1 VLWRHR
7 LALVTR
13 SHCELP
19 MSYNFREY
27 DQNQLF
33 LMPPSIQE
41 WVKEDSLARFI
52 SEVVDGM
59 DGRGRLNAFYAPY
72 RGDGWGAPAFHP
84 AMMLKVVLY
93 AYTNGVTS
101 SRRIEAALEADIA
114 FRYLA
119 ANNQPDFRTING
131 FRTTHLD
138 ALLGVFVD
146 VLELCRDMGMVK
158 LGRVALD
165 GHRVGGDA
173 SLSENRKRDRLE
185 QQVEQLLHEAALMD
199 ARENEQH
206 GPDARGDELPRVK
219 NPRKRAEHLQR
230 ALDELKKRED
240 ALRREQEEAIVL
252 REREEQ
258 ETGRKKRGRKPKSAA
273 EVKLPEDARVN
284 RTDPESRVM
293 KGRHGRY
300 LQGYN
305 GQAMVDCGSQVIVAQ
320 LLTNEQADAGLVEPM
335 LKQCEVQSGA
345 RPKQALIDAGYW
357 SEANGALDGQGG
369 TDLLIATIRWAR
381 ENPDQHPQR
390 DRMDA
395 KLGSEEGKAAYAQR
409 CSTVEP
415 VFGQMV
421 TRGLERFRL
430 RGKKKAGLEW
440 SLWCTTHNLLKLWRR
455 STRIDGRSAPCAAV
469 LAA

>member
-1 VLWRHR
+1 M
-7 LALVTR
+7 
-13 SHCELP
+13 SH
-19 MSYNFREY
+19 NFRDY
-27 DQNQLF
+27 DQDQLF
-33 LMPPSIQE
+33 LMPPSVQE
-41 WVKEDSLARFI
+41 WVKEDSLARFL
-52 SEVVDGM
+52 SEVIDGM
-59 DGRGRLNAFYAPY
+59 DARGRLDAFYAPY
-72 RGDGWGAPAFHP
+72 RLDGWGAPAFHP
-84 AMMLKVVLY
+84 VMMLKVLLY

-101 SRRIEAALEADIA
+101 SRRIEAMLEVDIA

-146 VLELCRDMGMVK
+146 VLELCRDAGMVK

-165 GHRVGGDA
+165 GHRVAGDA
-173 SLSENRKRDRLE
+173 SLSENRKRERLE
-185 QQVEQLLHEAALMD
+185 QQVQELLDEAALID
-199 ARENEQH
+199 ARENQQH
-206 GPDARGDELPRVK
+206 GPDSRGDELPSGLK

-240 ALRREQEEAIVL
+240 ALRKEQGERVAL
-252 REREEQ
+252 REKEEQ
-258 ETGRKKRGRKPKSAA
+258 EAGRKKRGRKPKPAA

-293 KGRHGRY
+293 KGRNGRY

-320 LLTNEQADAGLVEPM
+320 QLTNEAADVKLLAPM
-335 LKQCEVQSGA
+335 LERCEEQAGA
-345 RPKQALIDAGYW
+345 RPEQALLDAGYW
-357 SEANGALDGQGG
+357 SEENGALDGQGG
-369 TDLLIATIRWAR
+369 TDLLIATVRWAR

-395 KLGSEEGKAAYAQR
+395 KLEKEEGKAAYAQR
-409 CSTVEP
+409 GSTVEP

-421 TRGLERFRL
+421 TRGLDRFRL

-440 SLWCTTHNLLKLWRR
+440 SLWCTTHNLLKLWRQAIR
-455 STRIDGRSAPCAAV
+455 TRGSSVPGTAA

>member
-1 VLWRHR
+1 M
-7 LALVTR
+7 
-13 SHCELP
+13 SH
-19 MSYNFREY
+19 NFRDY

-33 LMPPSIQE
+33 LMPPSVQE

-52 SEVVDGM
+52 SEVVDEM
-59 DGRGRLNAFYAPY
+59 DACGRLDAFYAPY
-72 RGDGWGAPAFHP
+72 RVDGWGAPAFHP
-84 AMMLKVVLY
+84 VMMLKVVLY

-101 SRRIEAALEADIA
+101 SRRIDAMLEVDIA

-146 VLELCRDMGMVK
+146 VLELCRDAGMVK

-165 GHRVGGDA
+165 GHRVSGDA

-185 QQVEQLLHEAALMD
+185 QQVRELLEEAALID
-199 ARENEQH
+199 ARESQQH
-206 GPDARGDELPRVK
+206 GPDARGDELPSGLK

-258 ETGRKKRGRKPKSAA
+258 ETGRKKRGRKPKPAA

-293 KGRHGRY
+293 KGRNGRY

-305 GQAMVDCGSQVIVAQ
+305 GQAMVECGSQVIVAQ
-320 LLTNEQADAGLVEPM
+320 QLTNEQADAGLVAPM
-335 LKQCEVQSGA
+335 LEQCEVQAGA

-357 SEANGALDGQGG
+357 SEANGAMDGQDG
-369 TDLLIATIRWAR
+369 TDLVIATVRWAR

-395 KLGSEEGKAAYAQR
+395 KLESEEGKEAYAQR
-409 CSTVEP
+409 GYTVEP

-421 TRGLERFRL
+421 TRGLDRFRL

-440 SLWCTTHNLLKLWRR
+440 SLWCTTHNLLKLWRH
-455 STRIDGRSAPCAAV
+455 TLRIRGSSVPCTAA

>member
-1 VLWRHR
+1 
-7 LALVTR
+7 
-13 SHCELP
+13 
-19 MSYNFREY
+19 MSYNFRDY
-27 DQNQLF
+27 DQDQLF
-33 LMPPSIQE
+33 LMPPSVQE
-41 WVKEDSLARFI
+41 WVKEDSLARFL
-52 SEVVDGM
+52 SEVIDGM
-59 DGRGRLNAFYAPY
+59 DARGRLDAFYAPY
-72 RGDGWGAPAFHP
+72 RVDGWGAPAFHP
-84 AMMLKVVLY
+84 VMMLKVLLY

-101 SRRIEAALEADIA
+101 SRRIEAMLEVDVA

-146 VLELCRDMGMVK
+146 VLELCRDAGMVK

-165 GHRVGGDA
+165 GHRVAGDA
-173 SLSENRKRDRLE
+173 SLSENRKRERLE
-185 QQVEQLLHEAALMD
+185 QQVQELLDEAALLD

-206 GPDARGDELPRVK
+206 GPEARGDELPSGLK

-230 ALDELKKRED
+230 ALEELKKRE
-240 ALRREQEEAIVL
+240 AARRAEQEERIAL
-252 REREEQ
+252 REKEEREA
-258 ETGRKKRGRKPKSAA
+258 GRKKRGRKPKPAA

-293 KGRHGRY
+293 KGRNGRY

-320 LLTNEQADAGLVEPM
+320 QLTNEEADVKLLAPM
-335 LKQCEVQSGA
+335 LDRCEEQTGA
-345 RPKQALIDAGYW
+345 RPEQALLDAGYW
-357 SEANGALDGQGG
+357 SEENGALDGQGG
-369 TDLLIATIRWAR
+369 TDLLIATMRWAR

-395 KLGSEEGKAAYAQR
+395 KLESDEGKAAYAQR
-409 CSTVEP
+409 GSTVEP

-440 SLWCTTHNLLKLWRR
+440 SLWCTTHNLLKLWRHAR
-455 STRIDGRSAPCAAV
+455 GSHGRSVSCTAA

>member
-1 VLWRHR
+1 
-7 LALVTR
+7 
-13 SHCELP
+13 
-19 MSYNFREY
+19 MSYNFRDY
-27 DQNQLF
+27 DQHQLF
-33 LMPPSIQE
+33 LMPPSVQE
-41 WVKEDSLARFI
+41 WVKEDSLARFV
-52 SEVVDGM
+52 SEVIDGM
-59 DGRGRLNAFYAPY
+59 DARGRLNAFYAPY
-72 RGDGWGAPAFHP
+72 RVDGWGAPAFHP

-101 SRRIEAALEADIA
+101 SRRIEAMLEVDIA

-119 ANNQPDFRTING
+119 ANNHPDFRTING

-146 VLELCRDMGMVK
+146 VLELCRDAGMVK

-165 GHRVGGDA
+165 GHRVAGDA

-185 QQVEQLLHEAALMD
+185 QQVRELLDEAVLID

-206 GPDARGDELPRVK
+206 GPDARGDELPSGLK

-230 ALDELKKRED
+230 ALDELQKREA
-240 ALRREQEEAIVL
+240 ALRKEQEERIAV
-252 REREEQ
+252 REKEEQ
-258 ETGRKKRGRKPKSAA
+258 EAGRKKRGRKPKPAA

-293 KGRHGRY
+293 KGRNGRY

-305 GQAMVDCGSQVIVAQ
+305 GQAMVDCESQVIVAQ
-320 LLTNEQADAGLVEPM
+320 ELTNEAADVNLLVPM
-335 LKQCEVQSGA
+335 LERCEEQAGA
-345 RPKQALIDAGYW
+345 RPEQALVDAGYW
-357 SEANGALDGQGG
+357 SEENGALDGQSG
-369 TDLLIATIRWAR
+369 TDLLIATMHW
-381 ENPDQHPQR
+381 EQEKPDQHPQR
-390 DRMDA
+390 DLMEA
-395 KLGSEEGKAAYAQR
+395 KLESEEGKAAYAQR
-409 CSTVEP
+409 GSTVEP

-430 RGKKKAGLEW
+430 RGKVKAGLEW
-440 SLWCTTHNLLKLWRR
+440 SLWCTTHNLLKLWRHGR
-455 STRIDGRSAPCAAV
+455 ASQGRSASCTAA

>member
-1 VLWRHR
+1 
-7 LALVTR
+7 
-13 SHCELP
+13 
-19 MSYNFREY
+19 MSYNFRDY
-27 DQNQLF
+27 DQDQLF
-33 LMPPSIQE
+33 LMPPSVQE

-59 DGRGRLNAFYAPY
+59 DARGRLDAFYAPY
-72 RGDGWGAPAFHP
+72 RVDGWGAPAFHP
-84 AMMLKVVLY
+84 VMMLKVLLY

-101 SRRIEAALEADIA
+101 SRRIEAMLEVDIA

-146 VLELCRDMGMVK
+146 VLELCRDAGMVK

-165 GHRVGGDA
+165 GHRVAGDA
-173 SLSENRKRDRLE
+173 SLSENRKRERLE
-185 QQVEQLLHEAALMD
+185 QQVQELLDEAALID

-206 GPDARGDELPRVK
+206 GPDARGDELPSRVK
-219 NPRKRAEHLQR
+219 DPRKRAEHLQR
-230 ALDELKKRED
+230 ALDELQKRE
-240 ALRREQEEAIVL
+240 AARRAEQEERIAV
-252 REREEQ
+252 REKEEQ
-258 ETGRKKRGRKPKSAA
+258 ETGRKKRGRKPKPAA

-293 KGRHGRY
+293 KGRNGRY

-305 GQAMVDCGSQVIVAQ
+305 GQAMVECGSQVIVAQ
-320 LLTNEQADAGLVEPM
+320 QLTNEAADVNQLAPM
-335 LKQCEVQSGA
+335 LDRCDEQAGA
-345 RPKQALIDAGYW
+345 RPEQALLDAGYW
-357 SEANGALDGQGG
+357 SEENGALDGQCG
-369 TDLLIATIRWAR
+369 TDLLIATVHWER
-381 ENPDQHPQR
+381 EKPDQHPQR
-390 DRMDA
+390 DLMEA
-395 KLGSEEGKAAYAQR
+395 KLEKEEGKAAYAQR
-409 CSTVEP
+409 GSTVEP

-421 TRGLERFRL
+421 TRGLDRFRL

-440 SLWCTTHNLLKLWRR
+440 SLWCTTHNLLKLWRHAR
-455 STRIDGRSAPCAAV
+455 SNHGRSVSCTAA

>member
-1 VLWRHR
+1 
-7 LALVTR
+7 
-13 SHCELP
+13 

-27 DQNQLF
+27 DQDQLL
-33 LMPPSIQE
+33 LMPPSVQE
-41 WVKEDSLARFI
+41 WVKEDSLARFL
-52 SEVVDGM
+52 SEVIDGM
-59 DGRGRLNAFYAPY
+59 DARGRLDAFYAPY
-72 RGDGWGAPAFHP
+72 RVDGWGAAAFHP
-84 AMMLKVVLY
+84 VMMLKVVLY

-101 SRRIEAALEADIA
+101 SRRMEAMLEVDIA

-146 VLELCRDMGMVK
+146 VLELCRDAGMAK

-165 GHRVGGDA
+165 GHRVAGDA

-185 QQVEQLLHEAALMD
+185 QQVQELLDEAASID

-206 GPDARGDELPRVK
+206 GPDARGDELPSGLK

-240 ALRREQEEAIVL
+240 ALRKEQEERIAV
-252 REREEQ
+252 REKEEQ
-258 ETGRKKRGRKPKSAA
+258 EAGRKKRGRKPKPAA

-293 KGRHGRY
+293 KGRNGRY

-305 GQAMVDCGSQVIVAQ
+305 GQAMVDCESQVIVAQ
-320 LLTNEQADAGLVEPM
+320 HLTNEQADVNLLASM
-335 LKQCEVQSGA
+335 LDRCEEQAGA
-345 RPKQALIDAGYW
+345 RPAQVLADAGYW

-369 TDLLIATIRWAR
+369 TDLLIATVHWADEKP
-381 ENPDQHPQR
+381 ENHPRR
-390 DRMDA
+390 DLMEA
-395 KLGSEEGKAAYAQR
+395 KLEKEEGKAAYAQR
-409 CSTVEP
+409 GSTVEP
-415 VFGQMV
+415 SFGQMV

-440 SLWCTTHNLLKLWRR
+440 SLWCTTHNLMKLWRHAIR
-455 STRIDGRSAPCAAV
+455 TRGSSVSCTAA

>member
-1 VLWRHR
+1 
-7 LALVTR
+7 
-13 SHCELP
+13 
-19 MSYNFREY
+19 MSYNFRDY
-27 DQNQLF
+27 DQDQLF
-33 LMPPSIQE
+33 LMPPSVQE
-41 WVKEDSLARFI
+41 WVKEDSLARFL
-52 SEVVDGM
+52 SEVIDGM
-59 DGRGRLNAFYAPY
+59 DARGRLDGFYAPY
-72 RGDGWGAPAFHP
+72 RVDGWGAPAFHP
-84 AMMLKVVLY
+84 VMMLKVLLY

-101 SRRIEAALEADIA
+101 SRRIEAMLEVDIA

-146 VLELCRDMGMVK
+146 VLELCRDAGMVK

-165 GHRVGGDA
+165 GHRVAGDA
-173 SLSENRKRDRLE
+173 SPSENRKRDRLE
-185 QQVEQLLHEAALMD
+185 QQVQELLDEAASID

-206 GPDARGDELPRVK
+206 GPDARGDELPSGLK

-240 ALRREQEEAIVL
+240 ALRKEQGERIAVREK
-252 REREEQ
+252 EEQ
-258 ETGRKKRGRKPKSAA
+258 EAGRKKRGRKPKAAA

-284 RTDPESRVM
+284 RTDPDSRVM
-293 KGRHGRY
+293 KGRNGRY

-305 GQAMVDCGSQVIVAQ
+305 GQAMVDCGSQVIVARQ
-320 LLTNEQADAGLVEPM
+320 LTNEEADVKQLAPM
-335 LKQCEVQSGA
+335 LDRCEEQAGA
-345 RPKQALIDAGYW
+345 RPEQALVDAGYW
-357 SEANGALDGQGG
+357 SEENGALDGQGG
-369 TDLLIATIRWAR
+369 TDLLIATVHWAR

-395 KLGSEEGKAAYAQR
+395 KLESEEGKAAYAQR
-409 CSTVEP
+409 GSTVEP

-440 SLWCTTHNLLKLWRR
+440 SLWCTTHNLLKLWRHFK
-455 STRIDGRSAPCAAV
+455 RIDGRSAPCTTA

>member
-1 VLWRHR
+1 
-7 LALVTR
+7 
-13 SHCELP
+13 
-19 MSYNFREY
+19 MSYNFRDY
-27 DQNQLF
+27 DQDQLF
-33 LMPPSIQE
+33 LMPPSVQE
-41 WVKEDSLARFI
+41 WVKEDSLARFL
-52 SEVVDGM
+52 SEVIDGM
-59 DGRGRLNAFYAPY
+59 DARGRLDAFYAPY
-72 RGDGWGAPAFHP
+72 RVDGWGASAFHP
-84 AMMLKVVLY
+84 VMMLKVLLY

-101 SRRIEAALEADIA
+101 SRRIEAMLEVDIA

-146 VLELCRDMGMVK
+146 VLELCRDAGMVK

-165 GHRVGGDA
+165 GHRVAGDA

-185 QQVEQLLHEAALMD
+185 QQVQELLDEAALID

-206 GPDARGDELPRVK
+206 GPDARGDELPSGLK

-240 ALRREQEEAIVL
+240 ALRREQAERIAL
-252 REREEQ
+252 REQEEQ
-258 ETGRKKRGRKPKSAA
+258 AAGRKKPGRKPKPAA
-273 EVKLPEDARVN
+273 KVELPEDARVN

-293 KGRHGRY
+293 KGRNGRY

-305 GQAMVDCGSQVIVAQ
+305 AQAMVDCGSQVIVARQ
-320 LLTNEQADAGLVEPM
+320 LTNEAADVKQLAPM
-335 LKQCEVQSGA
+335 LDQCEEQAGA
-345 RPKQALIDAGYW
+345 RPEQALVDAGYW
-357 SEANGALDGQGG
+357 SEENGALDGQGG
-369 TDLLIATIRWAR
+369 TDLLIATVHWAR

-395 KLGSEEGKAAYAQR
+395 KLESEENKAAYAQR
-409 CSTVEP
+409 GSTAEP

-430 RGKKKAGLEW
+430 RGKEKAGLEW
-440 SLWCTTHNLLKLWRR
+440 SLWCTTHNLLKLWRHFK
-455 STRIDGRSAPCAAV
+455 RINGRSAPCAAA